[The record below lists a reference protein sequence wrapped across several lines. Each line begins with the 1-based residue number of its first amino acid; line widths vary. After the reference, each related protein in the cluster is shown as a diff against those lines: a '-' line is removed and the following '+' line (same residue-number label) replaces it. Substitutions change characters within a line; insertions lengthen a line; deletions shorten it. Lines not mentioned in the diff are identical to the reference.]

1 MYSEHL
7 NNVHPGWVVGGWL
20 VAVAVTSAVFLV
32 LVGLG
37 VVSPGAGGGGAFAG
51 VAVLVG
57 FFVGGLFVGLRWTDA
72 PILHGAAI
80 TLLSVLVLFL
90 LDLAFPEPLGG
101 PVLELNDT
109 VLVLGV
115 ILLQFVAAVGGGWLG
130 RRWVLKGGGAPGIS

>member
-37 VVSPGAGGGGAFAG
+37 LAPSGSGGAGILGGGA
-51 VAVLVG
+51 VAVG

-80 TLLSVLVLFL
+80 TLLSVVFLFIL
-90 LDLAFPEPLGG
+90 NLISRRPFDGG
-101 PVLELNDT
+101 ALQLQDVGM
-109 VLVLGV
+109 VLGV
-115 ILLQFVAAVGGGWLG
+115 ILIQLAAAVAGGWVG
-130 RRWVLKGGGAPGIS
+130 RRYMLKGGGREEES